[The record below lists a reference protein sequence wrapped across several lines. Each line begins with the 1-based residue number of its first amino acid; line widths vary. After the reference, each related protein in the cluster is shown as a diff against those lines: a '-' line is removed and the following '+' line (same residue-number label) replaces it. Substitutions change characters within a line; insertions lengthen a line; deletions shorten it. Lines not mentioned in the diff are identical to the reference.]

1 MWRLSVACLLF
12 CSIILAGGPRGTF
25 AGEPAGPNADVL
37 KIAYSYEDG
46 GEYKWQ
52 GSGVPEELTFAGE
65 QILPKGDGTFCCGY
79 TLAVVFKAA
88 QERGLL
94 EGKSPDDV
102 RQLHKLWYGNTD
114 DSKETLVQYAI
125 VEQGLGHA
133 VEHDDAQ
140 PGDFVQYW
148 RTTGSGHSVVF
159 LDWVIDEGMV
169 IGFKYRSSQK
179 STNGIGDRAEYF
191 SDAADPTNPVGK
203 VDRKRFYI
211 ARLTTGNSSG
221 NPKSDSKAGE

>member
-1 MWRLSVACLLF
+1 MWRLSVVCLLF
-12 CSIILAGGPRGTF
+12 CSTSLAAAPS
-25 AGEPAGPNADVL
+25 GPNADVL

-102 RQLHKLWYGNTD
+102 RTLHKHWYGNTD
-114 DSKETLVQYAI
+114 DSKETLVQHAL
-125 VEQGLGHA
+125 VEQQLGHA
-133 VEHDDAQ
+133 VEHDDAR
-140 PGDFVQYW
+140 PGDFAQYW
-148 RTTGSGHSVVF
+148 RTNGSGHSVVF
-159 LDWVIDEGMV
+159 LDWVVDEGMV

-179 STNGIGDRAEYF
+179 STNGIGDRTEYF

-211 ARLTTGNSSG
+211 ARLSTGNAVG
-221 NPKSDSKAGE
+221 NPRSDSKADE